1 MTSERQLPLFG
12 EEEGEPAG
20 RGTRPGPPPGAL
32 HDAPARAFA
41 TDPANNVVL
50 EASAGTGKTT
60 VLVSRYVNL
69 LRAGVDPSNIL
80 AITFTRQA
88 AAEMRDRIIGQLR
101 RLADGPR
108 AERDRWRGLRDR
120 LGDVAVSTI
129 DAFCLSLL
137 REFPLE
143 ADLDPG
149 FGMTDETE
157 APRLVQQALDRT
169 LAACGALAA
178 DDLAVAM
185 VLARLG
191 PGRVRTALAHLV
203 ERRLVAPAA
212 LQRFLMAGPRG
223 LTAEGAGRQAA
234 ARLARL
240 LAGVDGGLDRFLA
253 DGPAA
258 HPRFRAL
265 AQALPRLAARAES
278 DPETLGPV
286 LDRVRDYFLTASGQP
301 RKRFTPFRAEQC
313 RSAAAW
319 RRHCGLARS
328 VAPAVA
334 EVLAAFDRDVNVVL
348 ARGVQRIFAIAV
360 SEYER
365 ELAAR
370 SVLDFSGVLA
380 RSLDLLRRM
389 DEFAQ
394 SRYRLESR
402 YHHVLVDEFQDTS
415 RAQWELVSLLVRS
428 WGEGFGLVHDAP
440 VPPSV
445 FVVGDHKQSIYGFR
459 DAEAAVIDDAA
470 GTIAALR
477 PAGRVRRSIAHSF
490 RAVPALLAFVNDLFA
505 AVEKAD
511 RPRDGFRYDDGDRFP
526 VEPGPAGPAPVAG
539 SRPAAG
545 DAPLGLVLG
554 DSPEACADRVA
565 GEVARLLDGAP
576 VRDRGGG
583 TVRRAVPSDVAI
595 LFRSRDT
602 HREFQAA
609 LEARQIPACVYKG
622 LGFFDADE
630 IKDCRALLRFL
641 TDPASE
647 LRAAALLRSRLVGLS
662 DRALAELAGRL
673 AESLRPA
680 GPEPPLDRLDPLDRD
695 LLLRLRAS
703 VPRWLAA
710 VDRVPPAELVDR
722 VLADCAYAFE
732 LRGPR
737 LVQARENLK
746 KLRGLVRRV
755 QNRGF
760 ATLARIAEH
769 VDRLSGDVSN
779 AVVDAFDA
787 VNLMTVHA
795 AKGLEFP
802 VVFLVEL
809 ARGAGGPPPPI
820 RVVADR
826 GDGEPSVSVAPF
838 RSAADRDQRGRELEE
853 TKRLLYVAATRAR
866 DRLYLSATLTRG
878 AIRAGAGSLAAVV
891 PPGLLAEL
899 AAGVAGGRRTT
910 WTGPSGRAHAF
921 AVVEPETARASFRP
935 PGAPAPAG
943 PDRFE
948 PWRPSAS
955 ASRVAATTLAGAEAP
970 PVAPPVAATTLAGAG
985 AAAVAPPVAATT
997 LAGAGAGAGAPNRN
1011 RGVDPVVGRLVH
1023 RLLRDDGEAAGPG
1036 SGPSDLR
1043 DRVVGLM
1050 NREERARAD
1059 CLGLADEAAGVYRR
1073 AVRRAD
1079 VAALLDGECLFE
1091 VPFTL
1096 RRGDPE
1102 GAGGTVFVRGAI
1114 DCLRRWPDGRV
1125 TVIEVKTGAPRPEHE
1140 SQLGIYLEAARALF
1154 PGRQVDGRL
1163 LYLT

>member
-1 MTSERQLPLFG
+1 MP
-12 EEEGEPAG
+12 
-20 RGTRPGPPPGAL
+20 
-32 HDAPARAFA
+32 
-41 TDPANNVVL
+41 
-50 EASAGTGKTT
+50 
-60 VLVSRYVNL
+60 
-69 LRAGVDPSNIL
+69 
-80 AITFTRQA
+80 
-88 AAEMRDRIIGQLR
+88 
-101 RLADGPR
+101 
-108 AERDRWRGLRDR
+108 
-120 LGDVAVSTI
+120 
-129 DAFCLSLL
+129 
-137 REFPLE
+137 
-143 ADLDPG
+143 
-149 FGMTDETE
+149 
-157 APRLVQQALDRT
+157 
-169 LAACGALAA
+169 
-178 DDLAVAM
+178 
-185 VLARLG
+185 
-191 PGRVRTALAHLV
+191 
-203 ERRLVAPAA
+203 
-212 LQRFLMAGPRG
+212 
-223 LTAEGAGRQAA
+223 
-234 ARLARL
+234 
-240 LAGVDGGLDRFLA
+240 
-253 DGPAA
+253 
-258 HPRFRAL
+258 
-265 AQALPRLAARAES
+265 
-278 DPETLGPV
+278 
-286 LDRVRDYFLTASGQP
+286 
-301 RKRFTPFRAEQC
+301 
-313 RSAAAW
+313 
-319 RRHCGLARS
+319 
-328 VAPAVA
+328 
-334 EVLAAFDRDVNVVL
+334 
-348 ARGVQRIFAIAV
+348 
-360 SEYER
+360 
-365 ELAAR
+365 
-370 SVLDFSGVLA
+370 
-380 RSLDLLRRM
+380 
-389 DEFAQ
+389 
-394 SRYRLESR
+394 
-402 YHHVLVDEFQDTS
+402 
-415 RAQWELVSLLVRS
+415 
-428 WGEGFGLVHDAP
+428 
-440 VPPSV
+440 
-445 FVVGDHKQSIYGFR
+445 
-459 DAEAAVIDDAA
+459 
-470 GTIAALR
+470 
-477 PAGRVRRSIAHSF
+477 
-490 RAVPALLAFVNDLFA
+490 
-505 AVEKAD
+505 
-511 RPRDGFRYDDGDRFP
+511 
-526 VEPGPAGPAPVAG
+526 
-539 SRPAAG
+539 
-545 DAPLGLVLG
+545 G

-565 GEVARLLDGAP
+565 GEVARLLDGAT
-576 VRDRGGG
+576 VRDRGAG
-583 TVRRAVPSDVAI
+583 TVRRAAPSDVAI

-609 LEARQIPACVYKG
+609 LESRQIPACVYKG

-641 TDPASE
+641 ADPASE

-662 DRALAELAGRL
+662 DRALAALSGRL

-680 GPEPPLDRLDPLDRD
+680 GPEPRLERVDPLDRD

-703 VPRWLAA
+703 AARWLAA

-866 DRLYLSATLTRG
+866 DRLYLSATLTGG

-891 PPGLLAEL
+891 PPGLLAQL
-899 AAGVAGGRRTT
+899 AAGAADGRRAS

-921 AVVEPETARASFRP
+921 AVVEPETVGASFRP

-948 PWRPSAS
+948 PWRPSGS
-955 ASRVAATTLAGAEAP
+955 VLRVSVTSLAGGGAAAGAPPVGATTLVG
-970 PVAPPVAATTLAGAG
+970 GG
-985 AAAVAPPVAATT
+985 AAA
-997 LAGAGAGAGAPNRN
+997 GAPQRT

-1023 RLLRDDGEAAGPG
+1023 RLLRDDGEAAGFG
-1036 SGPSDLR
+1036 SGPSDVC

-1050 NREERARAD
+1050 DREERARAD
-1059 CLGLADEAAGVYRR
+1059 YLGLADEAVGIYRR

-1096 RRGDPE
+1096 RRGGDPG
-1102 GAGGTVFVRGAI
+1102 GAGGPVFVRGAI

-1140 SQLGIYLEAARALF
+1140 AQLALYLEAARALF
-1154 PGRQVDGRL
+1154 RGRRVDGRL

>member
-12 EEEGEPAG
+12 EGEGPPGGPAG
-20 RGTRPGPPPGAL
+20 LHPPPSAL
-32 HDAPARAFA
+32 HDASARAFA
-41 TDPANNVVL
+41 TNPANNVVL

-69 LRAGVDPSNIL
+69 LGAGVDPSNIL

-88 AAEMRDRIIGQLR
+88 AAEMRDRIIRQLR
-101 RLADGPR
+101 RSADGTPADR
-108 AERDRWRGLRDR
+108 NRWRALRDR
-120 LGDVAVSTI
+120 LGEIAISTI

-143 ADLDPG
+143 ADLDPA
-149 FGMTDETE
+149 FGVTDETE
-157 APRLVQQALDRT
+157 VPRLVQQALDRT
-169 LAACGALAA
+169 LAVCGAVAA
-178 DDLAVAM
+178 DDLGVAM

-191 PGRVRTALAHLV
+191 PGRVRTALAHLL

-212 LQRFLMAGPRG
+212 LQRFLLTGPRG
-223 LTAEGAGRQAA
+223 LTADGACRRAA
-234 ARLARL
+234 TGLAEIL
-240 LAGVDGGLDRFLA
+240 DGVDGGLDRFLA

-265 AQALPRLAARAES
+265 AHALPGLAAQAES
-278 DPETLGPV
+278 EPAALRPV
-286 LDRVRDYFLTASGQP
+286 LDRIRDYFLTASGQP
-301 RKRFTPFRAEQC
+301 RRRFTPFQAGQC
-313 RSAAAW
+313 RSPAAW
-319 RRHCGLARS
+319 RRHCVLARS

-334 EVLAAFDRDVNVVL
+334 EALARFDRDLNVVL
-348 ARGVQRIFAIAV
+348 ARGVQRMFAIAV
-360 SEYER
+360 TEYER

-370 SVLDFSGVLA
+370 SVLDFSAVLA
-380 RSLDLLRRM
+380 RALDLLRRM

-415 RAQWELVSLLVRS
+415 RAQWELVSLLVQS

-445 FVVGDHKQSIYGFR
+445 FVVGDRKQSIYGFR
-459 DAEAAVIDDAA
+459 DAEAAVIEDAA
-470 GTIAALR
+470 RSIGALR
-477 PAGRVRRSIAHSF
+477 PEGDVRRSISHSF
-490 RAVPALLAFVNDLFA
+490 RAVPALLAFVNDLFG
-505 AVEKAD
+505 AVEKTD
-511 RPRDGFRYDDGDRFP
+511 RPRDGFRYDPEDRFP
-526 VEPGPAGPAPVAG
+526 VEPGGA
-539 SRPAAG
+539 RPAAAG
-545 DAPLGLVLG
+545 SPLGLVLAG
-554 DSPEACADRVA
+554 SLEACADRVA
-565 GEVARLLDGAP
+565 GEVARLLDGTA
-576 VRDRGGG
+576 VRDRGDG
-583 TVRRAVPSDVAI
+583 TFRQAVPSDIAI
-595 LFRSRDT
+595 LFRSRAT

-609 LEARQIPACVYKG
+609 LEARRIPACVYKG

-630 IKDCRALLRFL
+630 IKDCRVLLRFL
-641 TDPASE
+641 ADPDSE
-647 LRAAALLRSRLVGLS
+647 LRTAALLRSRLVGVT
-662 DRALAELAGRL
+662 DRGLAELAGHL
-673 AESLRPA
+673 AECLRPA
-680 GPEPPLDRLDPLDRD
+680 APESLLQRLDPLDRD

-710 VDRVPPAELVDR
+710 VDRIPPAELVDR
-722 VLADCAYAFE
+722 IHADCAYAFE
-732 LRGPR
+732 LQGPR

-760 ATLARIAEH
+760 ATVARIAEH

-809 ARGAGGPPPPI
+809 ARGAGAPPPPI
-820 RVVADR
+820 RVLADR

-838 RSAADRDQRGRELEE
+838 RSGADDDRRGRDLEE

-866 DRLYLSATLTRG
+866 DRLYLSATLTSG
-878 AIRAGAGSLAAVV
+878 TIRPGAGSFAAVM
-891 PPGLLAEL
+891 PPALLAQL
-899 AAGVAGGRRTT
+899 ASGPAQGHGPT

-921 AVVEPETARASFRP
+921 ALVGPETAGAAFRP
-935 PGAPAPAG
+935 PGAAAPAE

-948 PWRPSAS
+948 PWRPAGG
-955 ASRVAATTLAGAEAP
+955 AARVAVTTLAGGG
-970 PVAPPVAATTLAGAG
+970 GAG
-985 AAAVAPPVAATT
+985 GTPDRT
-997 LAGAGAGAGAPNRN
+997 

-1023 RLLRDDGEAAGPG
+1023 RLLRDDGEAIGPG
-1036 SGPSDLR
+1036 AGGSDLQC
-1043 DRVVGLM
+1043 RVVGSM
-1050 NREERARAD
+1050 EREERARAD
-1059 CLGLADEAAGVYRR
+1059 YRALADEAADIYRR

-1079 VAALLDGECLFE
+1079 VTALLQGDCLFE

-1096 RRGDPE
+1096 RGTDPGG
-1102 GAGGTVFVRGAI
+1102 GAGPTFVRGAI

-1125 TVIEVKTGAPRPEHE
+1125 TVIEVKTGAARPEHE
-1140 SQLGIYLEAARALF
+1140 SQLALYLEAARALF
-1154 PGRQVDGRL
+1154 RGRRVDGRL